1 MLKVL
6 LVDDEPFILK
16 GLQVLI
22 DWKKEGFEIVATASN
37 GQEAIEILKKEAVDL
52 IISDIHMPVFTG
64 LELLGK
70 IRKENLSDAYFVILS
85 GYADF
90 SYAQQA
96 IRYDCTDYI
105 VKPVEREE
113 LLRVLGKVTDLRL
126 SKEEEEQ
133 ASEKRERAYLA
144 RNIISLIKGKYD
156 QMNLDFV
163 KQQMRLSDEIR
174 YIEIEVEFDEKLF
187 GEESSD
193 EEKRAFQRRLY
204 EGCVDFLKKDSDHC
218 VFDVSGEE
226 KIYDVGL
233 VYCNYMAEQYGL
245 SESEYL
251 KRFSAYLHEVSKLP
265 VVILVGKKVSDI
277 GQIAKS
283 FGSAC
288 MLRSFE
294 GFRTQK
300 EIYFYEEEAQVSN
313 TGIVLC
319 KKSIDALLVAVEQN
333 NESLMN
339 QAVDFFFEE
348 MQNMGASAE
357 IRTLN
362 INYLLFQMIHLATE
376 HDDCVNQEEI
386 LRNISGHSLE
396 KGINRGSK
404 LHVSRFVCEYAEYLA
419 QLRKNVSRGVLGEVE
434 REIRER
440 YAENLTL
447 KELSEKYFV
456 NSAYL
461 GQLFRKK
468 YGCSFK
474 DYLNQYRIEQAAIL
488 LTRTDRKIYE
498 IAEETG
504 YHDLDYFVNRFI
516 AVKGCTPAKYR
527 KQLEN

>member
-37 GQEAIEILKKEAVDL
+37 GQEAIELLKKQEVDL
-52 IISDIHMPVFTG
+52 IISDINMPLLTG
-64 LELLGK
+64 LDLLKK
-70 IRKENLSDAYFVILS
+70 IREEKLSDAYFVILS

-113 LLRVLGKVTDLRL
+113 LQKVLGKVVDLRA
-126 SKEEEEQ
+126 SKEEEEE
-133 ASEKRERAYLA
+133 ATEKRERAYLA
-144 RNIISLIKGKYD
+144 RNIIALIKGKYD
-156 QMNLDFV
+156 QMNLNFV
-163 KQQMRLSDEIR
+163 KQQMRLSEEIR
-174 YIEIEVEFDEKLF
+174 YIEIELDEASF

-193 EEKRAFQRRLY
+193 EEKRAWQRRLF
-204 EGCVDFLKKDSDHC
+204 EACVDFLKKDSDHC

-226 KIYDVGL
+226 KIYDIGL
-233 VYCNYMAEQYGL
+233 VYCNYMADQQGIAE
-245 SESEYL
+245 EEYL
-251 KRFSAYLHEVSKLP
+251 GRFSSYLRDVARMP
-265 VVILVGKKVSDI
+265 AVILVGKKVSDI
-277 GQIAKS
+277 SQIAKS
-283 FGSAC
+283 FGTAC

-294 GFRTQK
+294 GFRDQK
-300 EIYFYEEEAQVSN
+300 NIYYYEDEVQVSSS
-313 TGIVLC
+313 GIVLC
-319 KKSIDALLVAVEQN
+319 KKSIDGLLAAIEQN
-333 NESLMN
+333 NPAQMS
-339 QAVDFFFEE
+339 QAVEFFFEE

-362 INYLLFQMIHLATE
+362 INYLLFQLIHLATE
-376 HDDCVNQEEI
+376 QDDCVNQEEI
-386 LRNISGHSLE
+386 LRIISGHTVE
-396 KGINRGSK
+396 EGINRGSK

-419 QLRKNVSRGVLGEVE
+419 QLRKNVSRGVLGDVE

-474 DYLNQYRIEQAAIL
+474 DYLNQYRIEQAATL
-488 LTRTDRKIYE
+488 LARTDRKIYE

-527 KQLEN
+527 RQLDN